1 MGEAGNYADLLNP
14 SFWSHQGDRVCPV
27 PVEIRDMDQKTNQ
40 EPFEDLPPG
49 MIEELQETYE
59 YLYDGDGDPD
69 DPDPWVDRVIW

>member
-1 MGEAGNYADLLNP
+1 
-14 SFWSHQGDRVCPV
+14 
-27 PVEIRDMDQKTNQ
+27 MDQKTNQ